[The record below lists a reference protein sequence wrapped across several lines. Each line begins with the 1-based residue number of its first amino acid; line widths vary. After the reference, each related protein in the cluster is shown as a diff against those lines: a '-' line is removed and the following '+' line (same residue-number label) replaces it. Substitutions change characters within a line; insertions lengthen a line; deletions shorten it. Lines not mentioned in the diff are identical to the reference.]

1 MLPPQCDPDTGIILR
16 IWASLFVSPCFT
28 YFASAL
34 ASLLA
39 QTLHLSLVRLLFRTP
54 LHPTAPLGQICMS
67 LLATD
72 IFDTLPQSCFAR
84 HINGDRREGVGRQ
97 WREVFCQLSIRASIV
112 RRDCVGTPRL
122 LAAAGVIELKGFAAA
137 HIPSPPC
144 T

>member
-1 MLPPQCDPDTGIILR
+1 MPPRCDPDTGIILR
-16 IWASLFVSPCFT
+16 IWASPFVSPCFT

-34 ASLLA
+34 ASTLA
-39 QTLHLSLVRLLFRTP
+39 QTLHLSRVRLLFRTP
-54 LHPTAPLGQICMS
+54 VQLVGQICSFLKAALPAAANKWGQEARERS
-67 LLATD
+67 LLSA
-72 IFDTLPQSCFAR
+72 FHQ
-84 HINGDRREGVGRQ
+84 G
-97 WREVFCQLSIRASIV
+97 SIV